1 MIVLKILHINE
12 WQRCVCAQGLVIQA
26 VVYAQERQVKNV
38 RPEPLV
44 ANAAEPGT

>member
-26 VVYAQERQVKNV
+26 MVYALERQVKNV
-38 RPEPLV
+38 RPESFV
-44 ANAAEPGT
+44 AKAAETGT